1 MISQYPGSLHNHTD
15 YSNLRLRDSTNTYK
29 DLIDYAIALGH
40 EVIAITEHETVSNA
54 IKVENYYNKI
64 KQEHPNF
71 KVILG
76 NEIYLCRDGL
86 NAENFISG
94 EDYFYHF
101 ILLAKDAIGHQQIRE
116 LSTRA
121 WMRSFSYKGL
131 TRVPTYYQDLI
142 DIVSV
147 NPGHIIGS
155 SACLGGFLPRKILQ
169 QAQTKDDDLIRKYTN
184 WCLLMQNIFG
194 IGNFYLEMQPS
205 NNSEQILVNNQLI
218 KLSNQLDI
226 PYIITTDSHYLTKIE
241 QKIHKAF
248 LNAQDGDRET
258 DAFYSS
264 TYVMNTE
271 ELESYFSYFN
281 KEELSK
287 AYENI
292 LNIKNQCEDYSL
304 LKPLKIPSLA
314 WREVENKEINPIYK
328 ENIPSLELFINSDF
342 NGDNVLAQ
350 MINNKLESD
359 PRLQNKETY
368 DEIEDNLQA
377 TWQSSLVNKTHWSAY
392 FLNLQKNI
400 DICWEAGTLVGPGRG
415 SGVGFILLYLLDIT
429 QINPLWETTKCFS
442 WRFLNPERVSVLD
455 IDTDIEGGRRGQVL
469 QALRDFYG
477 QDRVANVVTFGT
489 EKSKSALQ
497 TAARGLGIDNDE
509 ALYLS
514 SLIPSERGLTRTLK
528 ECYYGDKDKGFE
540 PVYPFKKEMDTNYK
554 DLWEV
559 AQKIEGLVCRVGEHA
574 GGVIFVDEPFT
585 NSSALMKVP
594 NGDVVTQFD
603 LHDDEAV
610 SLIKID
616 LLSVE
621 ALDKIHNCLDLLV
634 ENKLVEPEDTLRKTY
649 EKVIGIYN
657 LERDNQ
663 DMWKM
668 IWDHKIQSLF
678 QMEKQSGIQGIDLIK
693 PKNVNDLAVLNSVI
707 RLMASEKGGEQPLS
721 MWARYRQDISQWYQ
735 EMAKYGLTKEEINWL
750 SQHSAITD
758 GVCESQEGLM
768 SLVQEERLGGNT
780 LTFADKCRKGIA
792 KKQGSLF
799 EECEKHYYETI
810 KEKHC
815 SSKLAHYVWDV
826 LLKVQRGY
834 SFNRSHCLA
843 YSLVA
848 LQEMNLCFKFPI
860 IFWNTACLISDSGDE
875 DSGTNY
881 DKIASAIGKMIKSG
895 IKIGL
900 PDINHSLYN
909 FIPDVERNEILFGLK
924 GMLNIGD
931 DVIKEIIEKRPYQ
944 SPRDFLNRVNPKRP
958 VMISLI
964 KGGAFDNMMERKECM
979 IWYIWETCD
988 KKKRITLQ
996 NMPGLMKYN
1005 LVPEDTEE
1013 RIMARRIYEFN
1024 RYLKAIT
1031 ISANKLK
1038 PYYVLDDRAI
1048 SFLMNIQKEEIICEN
1063 GGIFCILKEEW
1074 DKIYQKYM
1082 DIFRAWI
1089 ASNPDGILQS
1099 LNELIFMDDWK
1110 KYALGNYSAWEMEA
1124 LCFYYHQHEL
1134 ANISKRKYGFD
1145 DFFSLDEEPKVD
1157 KVYPKGTKLI
1167 TLYKLYKICGTC
1179 IAKNKVKSSFSLL
1192 TTTGVVEVKL
1202 NRELF
1207 AMYDKQISRKGEDG
1221 VKHIVERSWFNRGNM
1236 LIVQGIRQGDMFIA
1250 KKYASSGGHHLWHID
1265 EVIEDEIRIRATREQ
1280 GDLEDEEM

>member
-1 MISQYPGSLHNHTD
+1 MD
-15 YSNLRLRDSTNTYK
+15 
-29 DLIDYAIALGH
+29 
-40 EVIAITEHETVSNA
+40 
-54 IKVENYYNKI
+54 
-64 KQEHPNF
+64 
-71 KVILG
+71 
-76 NEIYLCRDGL
+76 
-86 NAENFISG
+86 
-94 EDYFYHF
+94 
-101 ILLAKDAIGHQQIRE
+101 
-116 LSTRA
+116 
-121 WMRSFSYKGL
+121 
-131 TRVPTYYQDLI
+131 
-142 DIVSV
+142 
-147 NPGHIIGS
+147 
-155 SACLGGFLPRKILQ
+155 
-169 QAQTKDDDLIRKYTN
+169 
-184 WCLLMQNIFG
+184 
-194 IGNFYLEMQPS
+194 
-205 NNSEQILVNNQLI
+205 
-218 KLSNQLDI
+218 
-226 PYIITTDSHYLTKIE
+226 
-241 QKIHKAF
+241 
-248 LNAQDGDRET
+248 
-258 DAFYSS
+258 
-264 TYVMNTE
+264 TE
-271 ELESYFSYFN
+271 ELESYFSYFS
-281 KEELSK
+281 KEDLSI

-292 LNIKNQCEDYSL
+292 LEIKNKCEDYSL

-314 WREVENKEINPIYK
+314 WREVENKEINPIYR
-328 ENIPSLELFINSDF
+328 ENIPSLDLFINSDF

-368 DEIEDNLQA
+368 NEIEDNLQA

-455 IDTDIEGGRRGQVL
+455 IDTDIEGGRRGKVL

-477 QDRVANVVTFGT
+477 WDRVANVVTFGT

-621 ALDKIHNCLDLLV
+621 ALDKIHNCLDLLI
-634 ENKLVEPEDTLRKTY
+634 ENNLIEPETTLRETY

-657 LERDNQ
+657 LERDDQN
-663 DMWKM
+663 MWKM

-810 KEKHC
+810 EEKQC

-848 LQEMNLCFKFPI
+848 LQEMNLCFRFPI

-909 FIPDVERNEILFGLK
+909 FIPDVEKNEILFGLK

-931 DVIKEIIEKRPYQ
+931 DVIKEIIEKRPYK
-944 SPRDFLNRVNPKRP
+944 SPRDFLNKVNPKRP

-996 NMPGLMKYN
+996 NMPGLMKYS

-1031 ISANKLK
+1031 IPANKLK

-1048 SFLMNIQKEEIICEN
+1048 SFLMNIEKEDIICQN
-1063 GGIFCILKEEW
+1063 GDIYCILKEEW
-1074 DKIYQKYM
+1074 DKIYQKHM
-1082 DIFRAWI
+1082 DVFRAWI

-1099 LNELIFMDDWK
+1099 LNELIFMDDWN
-1110 KYALGNYSAWEMEA
+1110 KYALGNYSSWEMEA
-1124 LCFYYHQHEL
+1124 LCFYYHEHEL
-1134 ANISKRKYGFD
+1134 AQISKRKYGFV

-1179 IAKNKVKSSFSLL
+1179 IAKNKAKNSFSLL

-1207 AMYDKQISRKGEDG
+1207 AIYDKQISRKGEDG

-1265 EVIEDEIRIRATREQ
+1265 EVINDEIRIRATREQ